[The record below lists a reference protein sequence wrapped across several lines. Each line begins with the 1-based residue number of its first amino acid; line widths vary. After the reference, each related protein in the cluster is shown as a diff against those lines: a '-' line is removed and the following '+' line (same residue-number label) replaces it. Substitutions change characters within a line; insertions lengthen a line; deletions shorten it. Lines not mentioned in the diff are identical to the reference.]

1 MSSTRSEFLI
11 WSIEHTAWWR
21 PGRCGYT
28 CKLEE
33 AGRYSRAEAA
43 DIVEHANI
51 ASFNECAIPLLE
63 CVSGASVPASGDPP
77 DAASADPDPAEG

>member
-1 MSSTRSEFLI
+1 MSSTRPRFLI

-28 CKLEE
+28 IHLAE

-43 DIVEHANI
+43 DIVKDANI
-51 ASFNECAIPLLE
+51 ASFNECAIPLEL
-63 CVSGASVPASGDPP
+63 VSAASVLGDPQ
-77 DAASADPDPAEG
+77 DAA

>member
-1 MSSTRSEFLI
+1 MSSTRPEFLI

-28 CKLEE
+28 RKLAE

-43 DIVEHANI
+43 DIVEDANI
-51 ASFNECAIPLLE
+51 ASFNECAIPLE
-63 CVSGASVPASGDPP
+63 CVSGASAPAPASQ
-77 DAASADPDPAEG
+77 DAASAGAPDPV